1 MNSMSAI
8 HSSSSLMGES
18 TKLPLFNWKRQFDV
32 RSACVTLL
40 ACLKRYLIFS
50 IMKLLSSC
58 CVLDIDCMV
67 KGGCIVKGGRMV
79 KGGCIKKDDIVIGS
93 CVEAGACNVNSGIG
107 KRKLYGERSLYHKWW
122 RYCLKS
128 INCYRVIY
136 FYGVVHCNK
145 LLIYKGKISS
155 LQCWY
160 F

>member
-67 KGGCIVKGGRMV
+67 KGGCI
-79 KGGCIKKDDIVIGS
+79 KKDDIVIGS
-93 CVEAGACNVNSGIG
+93 CIEAGACNVNSGIG
-107 KRKLYGERSLYHKWW
+107 KES
-122 RYCLKS
+122 CM
-128 INCYRVIY
+128 V
-136 FYGVVHCNK
+136 
-145 LLIYKGKISS
+145 KGACITNGGDIV
-155 LQCWY
+155 
-160 F
+160 